1 MAQSVEELY
10 AALEAARDRQ
20 TQIDIEVRAAQD
32 AWVKAAAEEKLAGF
46 TEAGGVVGETRVRKI
61 LATLSRPDAPTV
73 RLDEGPFV
81 VIGVVKL
88 EYADAIVFHLSP
100 VSQSGRP
107 GRVGTHWSRLI
118 AILPEDQPKGH

>member
-81 VIGVVKL
+81 VIGMRKL
-88 EYADAIVFHLSP
+88 EHADTIVFRLAKVRKDGQPFAVEACS
-100 VSQSGRP
+100 
-107 GRVGTHWSRLI
+107 SRLV